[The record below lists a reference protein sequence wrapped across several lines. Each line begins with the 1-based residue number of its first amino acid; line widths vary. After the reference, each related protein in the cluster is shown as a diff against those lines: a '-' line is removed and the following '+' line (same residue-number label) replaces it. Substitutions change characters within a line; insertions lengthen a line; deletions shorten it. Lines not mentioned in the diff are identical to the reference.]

1 MLKRFDLELSIQELG
16 IDSENKY
23 IKDLIKGKKALEDIL
38 NKLGLGVNSSPVI
51 SMYSQHLGL
60 IDGSKIEEV
69 ENKERSYKMM
79 YKLQNY
85 QVNKYLKEKKIG
97 LEEESKISER
107 KIKIL
112 QSGLSNNSQF
122 NGKG

>member
-1 MLKRFDLELSIQELG
+1 
-16 IDSENKY
+16 
-23 IKDLIKGKKALEDIL
+23 
-38 NKLGLGVNSSPVI
+38 
-51 SMYSQHLGL
+51 MYSQHLGL

-97 LEEESKISER
+97 LEEDSSISER

-112 QSGLSNNSQF
+112 QSGLSNVSQF